1 MRTAA
6 DVTEKMGEPDYR
18 LRFNHDDPADKS
30 VYINRMPLASWKE
43 LEVATPT
50 GLLDTLPIG
59 TKLFSY
65 TFVGQWDAINP
76 WTEQLLVCVDD
87 SGQVVGWMYAKSLV
101 GIENKASLR

>member
-65 TFVGQWDAINP
+65 TFV
-76 WTEQLLVCVDD
+76 
-87 SGQVVGWMYAKSLV
+87 MYVLFTITV
-101 GIENKASLR
+101 LDTLTFLT